1 MFGFSE
7 TIGAAAVCTVCGS
20 ARASGFFANSAC
32 CVLPLLFVR
41 IFVFFFW
48 VFFVCVSFSD
58 ESWCSL
64 GSHSTLDFFFNTFS
78 CASSDGGYAVRDNIL
93 FVGFAFLF
101 NAGYFP
107 QFFRLFLRLRYISVF
122 LELNATSTS
131 TTSKLADVFFFL
143 RILVCCL
150 CLFRSVLRW
159 RSVLVSWCFQWR
171 LFLVSWCSFS
181 SFWGKFSSP
190 DEFSKHVA
198 AFFRFQSFTPH
209 LLVVVIVSFLRSAS
223 ACQQLPSAR
232 CCDCF
237 LSKICFCLPA
247 AVLCRTCSCG

>member
-1 MFGFSE
+1 M
-7 TIGAAAVCTVCGS
+7 
-20 ARASGFFANSAC
+20 
-32 CVLPLLFVR
+32 LLLLV
-41 IFVFFFW
+41 
-48 VFFVCVSFSD
+48 
-58 ESWCSL
+58 
-64 GSHSTLDFFFNTFS
+64 
-78 CASSDGGYAVRDNIL
+78 
-93 FVGFAFLF
+93 
-101 NAGYFP
+101 
-107 QFFRLFLRLRYISVF
+107 LRLNLLMF
-122 LELNATSTS
+122 
-131 TTSKLADVFFFL
+131 FFFL

-247 AVLCRTCSCG
+247 AVLCRTCSCGWFLLFTKNLMHGLSRTRFITLSPSGVT